1 MNQLGESRAH
11 EEYRSHGSFSPLY
24 SSFLLFS
31 PVLPCCPGLLRA
43 AAVASS
49 SSRSRGLSLLIAKQ
63 RRGIGH
69 GWSRERRHFPLAIN
83 WTWRRRVDEWL
94 PLASSRCGRSHSD
107 RHIARRAESLVL
119 HQLSAPAEA
128 AASGRGACENEA
140 TASTNS
146 SRAEPSWRR
155 STRRDGSSS
164 AQRSPAEPMPYSRR

>member
-1 MNQLGESRAH
+1 MNQLWESRAH
-11 EEYRSHGSFSPLY
+11 EEYRSHGSFSSLH

-31 PVLPCCPGLLRA
+31 PVLPCPGLLRA

-69 GWSRERRHFPLAIN
+69 GWSRERWHFPLAIN

-94 PLASSRCGRSHSD
+94 PLAYSRCGRSHTD
-107 RHIARRAESLVL
+107 RHIARRAESLEL
-119 HQLSAPAEA
+119 HQR
-128 AASGRGACENEA
+128 ASRGSGQRSRCVRKRGHCVDELEP
-140 TASTNS
+140 